1 MSVFRIERNKN
12 YTVMSNYHLRDTT
25 ISLKSKGLLSMMLS
39 LPDEWNYT
47 TRGLAKICKEGVN
60 AIGGALRELEKAG
73 YIVRRVIRNERGR
86 ICDME
91 YTIYEQPHI
100 RQPDLPRPDMSAL
113 DTENSDMEG
122 QEPEITAQTNKD
134 KTRKDPSNTDSIP
147 FRRSAAEPPEAKR
160 TESNPAGRMEEYRAL
175 IRDNIQYPL
184 LVAQNPDDADL
195 IDEIVEL
202 MTETVCARRKT
213 TRVCGSDFLAEVV
226 KSRMLKLDAEL
237 KTELEEIHI
246 LSPSGKATWSKA
258 TIQNILRNEKY
269 AGNVLLQKTFTADF
283 LTKKVKKNRGEVTQY
298 YVTDNHPAIIPREI
312 FQQVQLELARRSSR
326 PKVSQRKTK
335 TERGKYTSKF
345 ALSERLVC
353 GECGCMYRRTQW
365 VKRDGTKEYVWRCV
379 NRLENGKKYCKNS
392 PSLKEPQ
399 LQEAIMAAIREQFTD
414 RDKVKES
421 LKAVEEKIILHSD
434 DKQNAAPL
442 LTRIQEIDQAMSNLL
457 LLVSHSADSSIY
469 DAKFKE
475 LTREKADLQKQVD
488 AVEQAVRQDQDR
500 KRKLQAVLEAIERQP
515 VDLERYDD
523 DLVRRIIEQIEVRP
537 DGKLIIRFIKRLQ
550 N

>member
-1 MSVFRIERNKN
+1 M
-12 YTVMSNYHLRDTT
+12 
-25 ISLKSKGLLSMMLS
+25 
-39 LPDEWNYT
+39 
-47 TRGLAKICKEGVN
+47 
-60 AIGGALRELEKAG
+60 
-73 YIVRRVIRNERGR
+73 
-86 ICDME
+86 
-91 YTIYEQPHI
+91 
-100 RQPDLPRPDMSAL
+100 
-113 DTENSDMEG
+113 
-122 QEPEITAQTNKD
+122 
-134 KTRKDPSNTDSIP
+134 
-147 FRRSAAEPPEAKR
+147 
-160 TESNPAGRMEEYRAL
+160 
-175 IRDNIQYPL
+175 
-184 LVAQNPDDADL
+184 
-195 IDEIVEL
+195 
-202 MTETVCARRKT
+202 
-213 TRVCGSDFLAEVV
+213 
-226 KSRMLKLDAEL
+226 
-237 KTELEEIHI
+237 
-246 LSPSGKATWSKA
+246 
-258 TIQNILRNEKY
+258 
-269 AGNVLLQKTFTADF
+269 QKTFTADF

-365 VKRDGTKEYVWRCV
+365 VNRDGTKEYVWRCI

>member
-1 MSVFRIERNKN
+1 MRLYVPPHP
-12 YTVMSNYHLRDTT
+12 M
-25 ISLKSKGLLSMMLS
+25 
-39 LPDEWNYT
+39 
-47 TRGLAKICKEGVN
+47 VN
-60 AIGGALRELEKAG
+60 
-73 YIVRRVIRNERGR
+73 
-86 ICDME
+86 
-91 YTIYEQPHI
+91 
-100 RQPDLPRPDMSAL
+100 
-113 DTENSDMEG
+113 
-122 QEPEITAQTNKD
+122 
-134 KTRKDPSNTDSIP
+134 
-147 FRRSAAEPPEAKR
+147 
-160 TESNPAGRMEEYRAL
+160 
-175 IRDNIQYPL
+175 
-184 LVAQNPDDADL
+184 
-195 IDEIVEL
+195 
-202 MTETVCARRKT
+202 
-213 TRVCGSDFLAEVV
+213 
-226 KSRMLKLDAEL
+226 
-237 KTELEEIHI
+237 
-246 LSPSGKATWSKA
+246 
-258 TIQNILRNEKY
+258 
-269 AGNVLLQKTFTADF
+269 
-283 LTKKVKKNRGEVTQY
+283 
-298 YVTDNHPAIIPREI
+298 
-312 FQQVQLELARRSSR
+312 
-326 PKVSQRKTK
+326 
-335 TERGKYTSKF
+335 
-345 ALSERLVC
+345 
-353 GECGCMYRRTQW
+353 
-365 VKRDGTKEYVWRCV
+365 RDGTKEYVWRCI

-399 LQEAIMAAIREQFTD
+399 LQQSIMAAIREQFTD